1 LGLFLLTLY
10 RNKDI
15 EESELLKMNLSKRIE
30 LLVGLG
36 EYLKRNDEEM
46 EAIRHRAWAENK
58 WFLPAYSRL
67 SGLNL
72 ANAMLQEDLLIKHA
86 AKYRIP
92 DAKNDKTVG
101 LIMAGN
107 IPYVG
112 LQDLI
117 LVFLAGY
124 NQRIKAS
131 SKDSVLI
138 NHLLDCLYQLDPAV
152 RDSIRLEDMLK
163 GCDAYIATGSDNSAR
178 YFEQYFAKYPHI
190 IRKNR
195 TSIAILDGT
204 ENEKELGEL
213 ADDIQLYFGLGCRNV
228 TQLFVPKGYDFVPL
242 LNALR
247 KYDHYREHDKYKNNL
262 DYQLTIAIMNNR
274 FYMTNDSIVLVE
286 NESPF
291 SPISQLHYYFY
302 ESAET
307 VLNGVDMEKIQCVV
321 GHGQIPFG
329 KSQHPGIMDYAD
341 GVDTMEFL
349 MGLRNC

>member
-1 LGLFLLTLY
+1 
-10 RNKDI
+10 
-15 EESELLKMNLSKRIE
+15 MNLSKRIE

-36 EYLKRNDEEM
+36 EYLNREDEEM
-46 EAIRHRAWAENK
+46 ESIRRRAWLENK
-58 WFLPAYSRL
+58 WFLPEYSLL
-67 SGLNL
+67 SGFNL
-72 ANAMLQEDLLIKHA
+72 ANAMLQHDLLTSLA
-86 AKYRIP
+86 TKYKVP
-92 DAKNDKTVG
+92 DASVDKTVG

-117 LVFLAGY
+117 LIFLSGIH
-124 NQRIKAS
+124 QRIKAS
-131 SKDSVLI
+131 SKDTVLI
-138 NHLLDCLYQLDPAV
+138 NHMLEYLFQLDPAV
-152 RDSIRLEDMLK
+152 RDCIRLDEMLK

-204 ENEKELGEL
+204 ENEKELGDL

-228 TQLFVPKGYDFVPL
+228 TQLIVPKDYDFVPL

-286 NESPF
+286 NNSPF
-291 SPISQLHYYFY
+291 SPISQLHYRFY
-302 ESAET
+302 EGGDQ
-307 VLNGVDMEKIQCVV
+307 VLNELDQEKIQCIV
-321 GHGQIPFG
+321 GHGHIPFG
-329 KSQHPGIMDYAD
+329 KAQHPGIMDFAD

-349 MGLRNC
+349 MRIRNC

>member
-1 LGLFLLTLY
+1 
-10 RNKDI
+10 
-15 EESELLKMNLSKRIE
+15 MNLSKRIE

-36 EYLKRNDEEM
+36 EYLNRADEEM
-46 EAIRHRAWAENK
+46 ESIRRRAWLENK
-58 WFLPAYSRL
+58 WFLPEYSLL
-67 SGLNL
+67 SGFNL
-72 ANAMLQEDLLIKHA
+72 ANAMLQHDLLTSLA
-86 AKYRIP
+86 TKYKVP
-92 DAKNDKTVG
+92 DASVDKTVG

-117 LVFLAGY
+117 LIFLTGI

-131 SKDSVLI
+131 SKDTVLI
-138 NHLLDCLYQLDPAV
+138 NHMLEYLFQLDPAV
-152 RDSIRLEDMLK
+152 RDCIRLDEMLK

-204 ENEKELGEL
+204 ENEKELGDL

-228 TQLFVPKGYDFVPL
+228 TQLIVPKDYDFVPL

-286 NESPF
+286 NNSPF
-291 SPISQLHYYFY
+291 SPISQLHYRFY
-302 ESAET
+302 EGGDQ
-307 VLNGVDMEKIQCVV
+307 VLNELDQEKIQCIV
-321 GHGQIPFG
+321 GHGHIPFG
-329 KSQHPGIMDYAD
+329 KAQHPGIMDFAD

-349 MGLRNC
+349 MRIRNC